1 MSGQPGAEGIRAGDR
16 VVIDGRPRVVLG
28 ASGTSIRFADDD
40 GTVEEAVVA
49 ELAGSGRLRLQP
61 RGTGGDPGT
70 RTGLAGLPPE
80 AVEQARWWEAHVIE
94 VVDGTRPDA
103 PAGMPPRPAY
113 DVERTSLRER
123 EQAKAAELSALGR
136 PVAAST
142 VKHRRQ
148 RWQAE
153 GLSGLVD
160 KRMSRRR
167 SPSGRTDPAVAEAM
181 EQAIAEATDESSR
194 TATFIVWRTR
204 QILAER
210 GQVGREPSRATM
222 FRLFS
227 RLSAGRHTTGS
238 AATRRGLAGR
248 PQRMF
253 SQAHPAAPGE
263 LMEIDSTPLD
273 VLVLLDDG
281 VPGRVELTGLIDV
294 ATRTVPA
301 AVLRPSARSVD
312 ASVLLARAL
321 TPEPMRPGWPASL
334 AMAHSALPYDR
345 LLRIDERLRHAA
357 ARPVIVPDTIV
368 IDHGSVFVSDNF
380 RSSCR
385 HLGISIQ
392 PAHLA
397 TGSDKPHIEK
407 MFSSLATLFCQ
418 FAVGYLGRNADRR
431 GRRVDA
437 QPLWSLMQMQDLL
450 DEWLISVWQNREHA
464 GLRDPLHP
472 QRTFSPNQKYAT
484 LIETAGYVPVP
495 LSAEDYI
502 ELLPAVW
509 RAVNAYGIKIS
520 HRTYDAAGLNP
531 IRQQKSGVTARK
543 GLWEVRHDPYEVS
556 KVFVRGPGGWI
567 TCPWKYLER
576 VPVPFGELAW
586 DHVSG
591 QLAGQGRG
599 DASELER
606 AQAIDNLLRRAYH
619 GPPDTG
625 TDADPAGPPRRPGRQ
640 LSARDRRVAART
652 RATTASR
659 AGAGVSVHAVPATTE
674 DGPEAPGQH
683 SEEPVAKVIPLG
695 IFDPF
700 EEAKK
705 PW

>member
-1 MSGQPGAEGIRAGDR
+1 
-16 VVIDGRPRVVLG
+16 VVLG
-28 ASGTSIRFADDD
+28 ASGPLIRFADDD
-40 GTVEEAVVA
+40 GAVEEAAVA
-49 ELAGSGRLRLQP
+49 ELVGSGRMRLQP
-61 RGTGGDPGT
+61 RGPGGRPAAQ
-70 RTGLAGLPPE
+70 TGLAGLPPE
-80 AVEQARWWEAHVIE
+80 AVERARWWEAHIIE
-94 VVDGTRPDA
+94 VVDGTPLDA
-103 PAGMPPRPAY
+103 PAGTPPRSAY
-113 DVERTSLRER
+113 DVERTSLAER
-123 EQAKAAELSALGR
+123 EQAKAAELSAPGW

-153 GLSGLVD
+153 GLPRLVD
-160 KRMSRRR
+160 KRVMRRR
-167 SPSGRTDPAVAEAM
+167 SPAGRADPAVAEAM
-181 EQAIAEATDESSR
+181 EQAIAEAADASSR
-194 TATFIVWRTR
+194 AATFIVWRTR
-204 QILAER
+204 EILAGR
-210 GQVGREPSRATM
+210 GQAGLEPSRATM

-227 RLSAGRHTTGS
+227 RLSAGKHTTGS

-248 PQRMF
+248 PQRKF

-281 VPGRVELTGLIDV
+281 VPGRVELTGMIDV

-301 AVLRPSARSVD
+301 AVIRPTTKSVD

-334 AMAHSALPYDR
+334 AMARSALPYDR
-345 LLRIDERLRHAA
+345 LLGIDERLRHAA

-380 RSSCR
+380 RASCR

-407 MFSSLATLFCQ
+407 MFSSLGTLFCQ
-418 FAVGYLGRNADRR
+418 FAVGYLGRSADRR
-431 GRRVDA
+431 GRHVEG

-450 DEWLISVWQNREHA
+450 DEWLISVWQNREHD
-464 GLRDPLHP
+464 GLREPLCP
-472 QRTFSPNQKYAT
+472 QRAFSPNQKYAA
-484 LIETAGYVPVP
+484 LLETAGYVPVP
-495 LSAEDYI
+495 LSAGDYI

-520 HRTYDAAGLNP
+520 HRTYDAEELNP

-543 GLWEVRHDPYEVS
+543 GLWEVHHPYDVS
-556 KVFVRGPGGWI
+556 RVFVRGPDGWI
-567 TCPWKYLER
+567 TCPWKYLEK
-576 VPVPFGELAW
+576 VPAPFGELAW

-591 QLAGQGRG
+591 QLAEQGQP
-599 DASELER
+599 APSELER
-606 AQAIDNLLRRAYH
+606 ALAVDDLLRRAYH
-619 GPPDTG
+619 GPLDDT
-625 TDADPAGPPRRPGRQ
+625 AEPQAPARKSRRQ
-640 LSARDRRVAART
+640 SSARDRRVAART
-652 RATTASR
+652 RAGTAAR
-659 AGAGVSVHAVPATTE
+659 AGTGVTGEPDPAAATDDPETPE
-674 DGPEAPGQH
+674 HDGG
-683 SEEPVAKVIPLG
+683 EPLAKVIPLG